1 MGELFGVQV
10 VRVTDAKVL
19 SAAMERVNAVKLP
32 GGVKGD
38 GTVFAI
44 NNNAQPTLATLRYK
58 LKDAT
63 MDAAEE
69 AFEAGGTKFNR
80 GTVLVKGV
88 NKGDLDKA
96 AGEAG
101 VEVVALGSAPSVKT
115 HPLRAA
121 RVAFVHTWLSTQTE
135 GWWRLA
141 LDNIGVPYDYM
152 STQAIG
158 EDRRFARE
166 VRCDFVSAG
175 GLQRAGIGDHQ
186 RATDVVGESAAVE
199 EHGGNTEPRGEE

>member
-1 MGELFGVQV
+1 MQV

-19 SAAMERVNAVKLP
+19 SAAMERVNSVKLP

-80 GTVLVKGV
+80 GTVLMKGV
-88 NKGDLDKA
+88 NRGDLDKA

-101 VEVVALGSAPSVKT
+101 VEVVALGK
-115 HPLRAA
+115 RA
-121 RVAFVHTWLSTQTE
+121 
-135 GWWRLA
+135 
-141 LDNIGVPYDYM
+141 
-152 STQAIG
+152 
-158 EDRRFARE
+158 
-166 VRCDFVSAG
+166 
-175 GLQRAGIGDHQ
+175 RA
-186 RATDVVGESAAVE
+186 
-199 EHGGNTEPRGEE
+199 